1 MIENQWKNH
10 YQNMYA
16 LLDYLL
22 SDQHLGILNF
32 IYRFTCI
39 INISVIIFHFN
50 PHFLTCI
57 VIWSFIT
64 FKFPASKI
72 AWKSS
77 NKNCCAWADCFLYSE
92 EIFVWRPFHSSSK
105 NWAKT
110 LTELAG
116 LMIEGFKWKIITKML
131 IIHVNLYKKFKMPR
145 CWSDSKYSNAT
156 SQLMIMSWSSRE
168 ESTHALQC
176 PSIISL
182 VGSET

>member
-1 MIENQWKNH
+1 MHQDFGKYLKTSHVHNWVSDYEMIENQWKNH

-32 IYRFTCI
+32 IYRFTCN
-39 INISVIIFHFN
+39 INISFIVFYFN

-145 CWSDSKYSNAT
+145 CWSDSK
-156 SQLMIMSWSSRE
+156 
-168 ESTHALQC
+168 
-176 PSIISL
+176 
-182 VGSET
+182 